1 MAEWLL
7 FLTAA
12 WSILRS
18 ASGLPTWPSPVDELE
33 DIMFLN
39 TGYQARAFSAA
50 ITPCSF
56 SPQGPTR
63 ISSAEW
69 LRTAF
74 HDMAP
79 GNVFTGVGGLDAS
92 LQYELGGDG
101 GENIG
106 TAFNTTLLSFTPFFS
121 SRASLADIIAMG
133 VYASVRVCGGPT
145 IPIRTGRVDATAAGP
160 IGVPLPQNSQ
170 YTFIQQFS
178 RMGFN
183 VSEMIALT
191 ACGHTIGGV
200 HAGNFPEVLQSGTV
214 PNDYQHFDSTTI
226 FDEKIASE
234 YIGGNTS
241 DPLAGPLA
249 VKNTYDSDIA
259 VFTADNNATISLMA
273 DPTYFQSRC
282 QVMLQRMIE
291 VVPPGVLLTDPIT
304 PYEVKPSNL
313 QLTIQPGGT
322 ELQFTGEIRV
332 RTTDLNGTISNV
344 QLVYVDR
351 NGASTCGSCV
361 ISTQY
366 AGTANGFD
374 DSFAVSLPY
383 ALKRLVLITGINS
396 SIAFP
401 QHCRPRPQFRHSLY
415 RSQQVVRQ

>member
-12 WSILRS
+12 VSVLGS

-39 TGYQARAFSAA
+39 TGYQARAFAA
-50 ITPCSF
+50 DITPCSF
-56 SPQGPTR
+56 SSEGPSR
-63 ISSAEW
+63 IASAEW

-79 GNVFTGVGGLDAS
+79 GNVLTGAGGLDAS
-92 LQYELGGDG
+92 LQYELGGNG

-106 TAFNTTLLSFTPFFS
+106 TAFNSTLLSFTPFFS
-121 SRASLADIIAMG
+121 SRASLADIIALG
-133 VYASVRVCGGPT
+133 VYASVRVCGGPA
-145 IPIRTGRVDATAAGP
+145 IPIRTGRIDATAAGS

-170 YTFIQQFS
+170 YTFIQQFL

-200 HAGNFPEVLQSGTV
+200 HASNFPEALQPGTV
-214 PNDYQHFDSTTI
+214 PNDYQHFDSTTV

-234 YIGGNTS
+234 YIGGNSS

-249 VKNTYDSDIA
+249 IKNSYDSDVA
-259 VFTADNNATISLMA
+259 VFTADNNVTIGLLA
-273 DPTYFQSRC
+273 DPAYFQSRC

-291 VVPPGVLLTDPIT
+291 VVPAGVALTDAIA

-313 QLTIQPGGT
+313 QLTIQAGGSQ
-322 ELQFTGEIRV
+322 LRFTGEIRI
-332 RTTDLNGTISNV
+332 RTTDLSGTISNV
-344 QLVYVDR
+344 QLLYVDR

-361 ISTQY
+361 IGTQY

-374 DSFAVSLPY
+374 DSFVVSFPF
-383 ALKRLVLITGINS
+383 ALEGLVLVTVINS
-396 SIAFP
+396 STAFP
-401 QHCRPRPQFRHSLY
+401 QHCRLQPQSRHSQY
-415 RSQQVVRQ
+415 R

>member
-1 MAEWLL
+1 MVADHKMMAQWLFIL
-7 FLTAA
+7 TSVTSFLGFA
-12 WSILRS
+12 L
-18 ASGLPTWPSPVDELE
+18 GLPTWPSSIDELE

-39 TGYQARAFSAA
+39 TGYQARAFSAD

-56 SPQGPTR
+56 SSQGPTR
-63 ISSAEW
+63 ITSAEW

-79 GNVFTGVGGLDAS
+79 GNVFTGIGGLDAS

-106 TAFNTTLLSFTPFFS
+106 TAFNSTLLSLTPFFS
-121 SRASLADIIAMG
+121 SRASLADLIALG
-133 VYASVRVCGGPT
+133 VYASVRVCGGPA
-145 IPIRTGRVDATAAGP
+145 IPIRAGRVDATAAGP

-200 HAGNFPEVLQSGTV
+200 HASNFPEVVQAGTV
-214 PNDYQHFDSTTI
+214 PNDYQHFDSTTV

-234 YIGGNTS
+234 YMRGNSS
-241 DPLAGPLA
+241 DPLAGSLA
-249 VKNTYDSDIA
+249 VKNTYDSDLA

-282 QVMLQRMIE
+282 KVMLQRMIE
-291 VVPPGVLLTDPIT
+291 VVPPGVNLTDPIA

-322 ELQFTGEIRV
+322 QLQFTGEIRV
-332 RTTDLNGTISNV
+332 RTTDLSGTISKV

-374 DSFAVSLPY
+374 DSFVVSFSL
-383 ALKRLVLITGINS
+383 ALKGQ
-396 SIAFP
+396 P
-401 QHCRPRPQFRHSLY
+401 
-415 RSQQVVRQ
+415 